1 MTIFIKNAR
10 PASLPGRAF
19 QRKIGQPP
27 PTHSLF
33 FYIVVYVNGL
43 AAFHFM
49 HNCKNQ
55 AKRPDQT
62 AKRFTG

>member
-27 PTHSLF
+27 PMHSLF
-33 FYIVVYVNGL
+33 FYIIAYVNGL
-43 AAFHFM
+43 AAFPFTHSS
-49 HNCKNQ
+49 KNQ
-55 AKRPDQT
+55 AKRPDQA
-62 AKRFTG
+62 AKRFTE